1 MISLHMLQLAL
12 NKSMHAS
19 DNEEGTN
26 KLQPYITYCNIRE
39 LLRLA
44 DPKNSYISLEDIASD
59 EKIMKSIKILQ
70 HCQQSAAFLNATFSG
85 KHWKLLQINL
95 LKIESVM

>member
-19 DNEEGTN
+19 DNEQGTN
-26 KLQPYITYCNIRE
+26 KLRPYITYCNIRE

-44 DPKNSYISLEDIASD
+44 DPRNSYISLEDIAS
-59 EKIMKSIKILQ
+59 ERKS
-70 HCQQSAAFLNATFSG
+70 
-85 KHWKLLQINL
+85 
-95 LKIESVM
+95 